1 MEQNLYKA
9 KRRQGKV
16 VALISA
22 AAILLLFGLNLLLA
36 YVGIQRTIFVDT
48 TYEGLYTLTDLMK
61 DECSYVDEK
70 LAEGKRVKI
79 TFCAD
84 PDALIGYEITR
95 AVYFMSLQLANTFE
109 NIEVETV
116 NVAYNPTAVSMYKPT
131 SLSDIVSGDVIISY
145 GDEDHV
151 DRYRVVSCNN
161 FWVSMSGEIIAFN
174 GEYKMASLIKSV
186 TAVDRPKA
194 YFTVGHGETYYDS
207 QNPDRAENVDAA
219 YLQDLLTDR
228 GLETRTIDLSAV
240 DKIPDDCVLL
250 VINNPTEDFK
260 ADATR
265 FDEFNYITE
274 TEKIDRYLIENKG
287 SIMVAKDYSVSLE
300 NLENLLYEWGFEF
313 STSLVKDEGS
323 YVADED
329 NSYTSILGAYDTDED
344 SYGYAIYGDLASLS
358 SAPSMLF
365 TNSGYVE
372 CSYGDG
378 LAGSEPGSSSVSKNY
393 APFFYTSDEAAS
405 YEKGESGYNL
415 LENAGVMDLCAV
427 TTRLQI
433 DNYTGEY
440 QYSYVFCA
448 NSADFFGNETLGN
461 ASYANYEVMSAL
473 VENMVRSDEYA
484 SIDLGGTSA
493 NSINQGGKL
502 LLDTTMT
509 STDFY
514 EGSYFIHK
522 GLTSGAITVLTV
534 IIMLVPAAV
543 GIVGIAVRIRR
554 RFL

>member
-265 FDEFNYITE
+265 FDEFNYVTE
-274 TEKIDRYLIENKG
+274 TEKIDRYLINNHG
-287 SIMVAKDYSVSLE
+287 SLMVAKDFERELPLLE
-300 NLENLLYEWGFEF
+300 EFLFEWGFEF
-313 STSLVKDEGS
+313 ESALVKDSVNNIADVNDTNTQIVGS
-323 YVADED
+323 Y
-329 NSYTSILGAYDTDED
+329 NTDED
-344 SYGYAIYGDLASLS
+344 GYGMGIYSEYASMG
-358 SAPSMLF
+358 SAPRFVLTNTGYIKCAYGVTDTSPENGTGSVFRIYSPLF
-365 TNSGYVE
+365 F
-372 CSYGDG
+372 
-378 LAGSEPGSSSVSKNY
+378 A
-393 APFFYTSDEAAS
+393 SDEASA
-405 YEKGESGYNL
+405 YTKNENGEI
-415 LENAGVMDLCAV
+415 
-427 TTRLQI
+427 TKTRYLR
-433 DNYTGEY
+433 DG
-440 QYSYVFCA
+440 FKR
-448 NSADFFGNETLGN
+448 
-461 ASYANYEVMSAL
+461 
-473 VENMVRSDEYA
+473 VE
-484 SIDLGGTSA
+484 
-493 NSINQGGKL
+493 
-502 LLDTTMT
+502 
-509 STDFY
+509 
-514 EGSYFIHK
+514 
-522 GLTSGAITVLTV
+522 
-534 IIMLVPAAV
+534 
-543 GIVGIAVRIRR
+543 
-554 RFL
+554 

>member
-9 KRRQGKV
+9 KRRQGKI

-22 AAILLLFGLNLLLA
+22 AVILLLLGLNLVLA
-36 YVGIQRTIFVDT
+36 YVGIQRTIFIDT
-48 TYEGLYTLTDLMK
+48 TYEGIYTLTDLMK
-61 DECSYVDEK
+61 EECSYVDEK
-70 LAEGKRVKI
+70 LGGEQKVKI

-84 PDALIGYEITR
+84 PDTLIDYEITR

-116 NVAYNPTAVSMYKPT
+116 NVAYNPTAVSKYKPT
-131 SLSDIVSGDVIISY
+131 SLSEIVSGDVIISY
-145 GDEDHV
+145 G

-207 QNPDRAENVDAA
+207 QNPDRKENVDAA

-228 GLETRTIDLSAV
+228 GLETCTIDLSAT

-250 VINNPTEDFK
+250 IINNPTEDFK
-260 ADATR
+260 ADETR
-265 FDEFNYITE
+265 FDEFTYVTE
-274 TEKIDRYLIENKG
+274 TEKIERYLIENKG
-287 SIMVAKDYSVSLE
+287 SIMVAKDYAITLK
-300 NLENLLYEWGFEF
+300 NLEDFLFEWGFEF
-313 STSLVKDEGS
+313 STSVVKDEGA

-329 NSYTSILGAYDTDED
+329 NSYTSFLGNYDTDEN

-365 TNSGYVE
+365 VNSGYVE

-378 LAGSEPGSSSVSKNY
+378 LVNSEPGAHSISKNY
-393 APFFYTSDEAAS
+393 APFFYSTNDASS
-405 YEKGESGYNL
+405 YEKSESGYNL
-415 LENAGVMDLCAV
+415 LENSGVMDLCAV

-448 NSADFFGNETLGN
+448 NSADFFSNETLGN

-473 VENMVRSDEYA
+473 AENMIRSDEYA

-514 EGSYFIHK
+514 ESDVFIHK
-522 GLTSGAITVLTV
+522 GLTDGNVVFYTV
-534 IIMLVPAAV
+534 IIMLVPAII